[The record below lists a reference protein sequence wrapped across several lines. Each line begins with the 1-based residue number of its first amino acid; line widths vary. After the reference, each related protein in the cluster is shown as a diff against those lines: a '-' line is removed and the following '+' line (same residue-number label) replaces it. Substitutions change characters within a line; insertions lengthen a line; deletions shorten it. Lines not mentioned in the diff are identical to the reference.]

1 VILLDTHVLLWLV
14 LGDSRLKPAVRR
26 RMTAARDI
34 GVSSIS
40 FWEVA
45 MLVRLGRIR
54 AVEPVV
60 GWRAAVLSLGILDV
74 PIDGEIAW
82 QAGAMDHA
90 HGDPADRLIMA
101 TALVRAAPLVTADH
115 AILRHRDRLT
125 VIDAR

>member
-1 VILLDTHVLLWLV
+1 MILLDTHVLLWLV

-26 RMTAARDI
+26 RITAARDI

-54 AVEPVV
+54 SVEPVA

-74 PIDGEIAW
+74 PIEGEIAW

-90 HGDPADRLIMA
+90 THLHQLHPTLDEGN
-101 TALVRAAPLVTADH
+101 LVQSPYRSVT
-115 AILRHRDRLT
+115 
-125 VIDAR
+125 